1 MMIMTL
7 TSFIMGQCQMS
18 LPIESL
24 HTPFYLMAI
33 VKVPL
38 PPICHHLRDFRN
50 KNVYGLD
57 LDLYNGSRTNV
68 NMSNKI

>member
-1 MMIMTL
+1 MAL

-18 LPIESL
+18 LPFESL

-33 VKVPL
+33 LKV

-50 KNVYGLD
+50 KKLHGLD
-57 LDLYNGSRTNV
+57 PLTFRRGPEQ
-68 NMSNKI
+68 M